1 MAGADPGRP
10 LGTDREERV
19 LHRIVGLIL
28 GGVVIWVIL
37 TVGEAIGSDSQPRYL
52 VAIVIGLLVA
62 LVYPWIIGLSLMRR
76 DRMREQAR
84 QQEIQAE
91 VDRRVAEERAR
102 QDPS

>member
-1 MAGADPGRP
+1 M
-10 LGTDREERV
+10 

-52 VAIVIGLLVA
+52 LAIVVGLLVA
-62 LVYPWIIGLSLMRR
+62 LLYPWVIGLGVMRR
-76 DRMREQAR
+76 DRRREKER
-84 QQEIQAE
+84 EEEIQAE
-91 VDRRVAEERAR
+91 VDRRVTEERAR

>member
-1 MAGADPGRP
+1 M
-10 LGTDREERV
+10 
-19 LHRIVGLIL
+19 LHRIVGLVL

-52 VAIVIGLLVA
+52 LAIVVGLLVA
-62 LVYPWIIGLSLMRR
+62 LLYPWIIGLGVTRR
-76 DRMREQAR
+76 DRRRDRARE
-84 QQEIQAE
+84 QEIQAE